1 MPTESRQDQALKL
14 VKCFGHLKRGW
25 ECACL
30 ANQQKKFRACGF
42 QQVSHAV
49 ACMFQAHQSKAVV
62 CMFQAQSC
70 SELKLHM
77 LRHVTHRVCGFQ
89 RVGHAVVCMFQAH
102 QGYAVIACPRHRVAQ
117 SASCKSSDSDSLQT
131 LHLLL
136 ADQICEFAPW
146 FIPSRPFGYDQV

>member
-1 MPTESRQDQALKL
+1 MESSIAEFVERQLACELLPTESRQDQAPKL

-30 ANQQKKFRACGF
+30 ANQQKKFRVCGF

-49 ACMFQAHQSKAVV
+49 V
-62 CMFQAQSC
+62 CMFQAQS
-70 SELKLHM
+70 
-77 LRHVTHRVCGFQ
+77 
-89 RVGHAVVCMFQAH
+89 
-102 QGYAVIACPRHRVAQ
+102 YAVAACPRHRVAQ
-117 SASCKSSDSDSLQT
+117 SSSCKSSDSDSLQT